1 MVHTMGSWPRS
12 NTKQCCKEGLWT
24 ESAKVMVPL
33 LQFAEKG
40 LFSDGDVV
48 AYLDLISSC
57 FDTFM
62 ILKEAL
68 NSFFSWFKS
77 YRIDEF

>member
-1 MVHTMGSWPRS
+1 M
-12 NTKQCCKEGLWT
+12 
-24 ESAKVMVPL
+24 PL

-48 AYLDLISSC
+48 AHLDLTSSC
-57 FDTFM
+57 FDTLM

-68 NSFFSWFKS
+68 DSLFSWFKS